1 MFLNETR
8 NIKLIAT
15 KKEKKTWITTTGFL
29 GVRACGHQH
38 MCWCL
43 QSKYAIVKRVFIF
56 GSDITYKSMSDNL
69 TVWAKV
75 AEVEMMSEPFPIN
88 TML

>member
-1 MFLNETR
+1 MFSNETG
-8 NIKLIAT
+8 NIKLTAT
-15 KKEKKTWITTTGFL
+15 KKEKKKLHHHDGIP
-29 GVRACGHQH
+29 GVRACWHLH

-56 GSDITYKSMSDNL
+56 GSDIMYKSMFDNH

-75 AEVEMMSEPFPIN
+75 AEVEMM
-88 TML
+88 